1 MILVRTIPTFLL
13 LGGFFACCAE
23 QPFVLAQREEPSA
36 CRIVI
41 APDADATV
49 RHAARELAGF
59 AERMVGVGLCVV
71 SGASQAGRAVVI
83 GVDTNLPNARTPDS
97 FRLKVEG
104 NRLFVTGRGSRGAL
118 YGVYEL
124 LERYGGCGWFAP
136 WCEDIPCI
144 DAFGVPGDLD
154 VLENPAFEQRETSW
168 RHVITGKNRFA
179 IMQGHPAFGARMR
192 FNGQWHKDKLYGGTA
207 MPFPKKLGV
216 CHTFNELVP
225 LEKHFAAHPEWFSE
239 VDGRRIGERAQLCWS
254 NDGLVKFVAEEVKKR
269 LRDEPDARI
278 VGVSQNDWRNW
289 CRCAKCAELAEKEGS
304 PSGPNIRFVN
314 AVAEEVEKEFPR
326 VLVETLAYMFTRRP
340 PKTIRP
346 RRNVAVC
353 LCSFE
358 CSFSVPFAESNHE
371 NTVRFVN
378 DVRSWGK
385 ICRNLYIYNYTVNFR
400 NYLFPFPNV
409 YAMKSNYR
417 MFLDNGARWIYDQ
430 ADSNG
435 HHAEFAE
442 LKCYLQSKLMWNPDS
457 DVDLLV
463 DRFMEGYYGA
473 AAQKVRQYFDEL
485 YGAFNI
491 KNDHN
496 SDPDAEPSS
505 AGIYGENLP
514 QLTDEKLLRWQTL
527 WDEAESDVRN
537 DPARAYNVRMGAL
550 PVMYVRL
557 KRLYERGW
565 KTVWLAEKLSPHIS
579 GMEAI
584 KPLAA
589 EFVLRM
595 DEAKAAKRTISLSE
609 DYRVRHTVML
619 DHFRSAANWRPPL
632 NGAKRVEIPAKDL
645 EYVSVDRAWQIPV
658 RLLAVDEGVKYKVRV
673 RLRRKKNV
681 ERSLGRVADKYGFAA
696 GLRVRWLPKAEGRRR
711 MEFAHDSL
719 GDGWQ
724 WYDIGEFDF
733 SALQK
738 LPLPT
743 MDGLCLF
750 VQGDVELDKI
760 EIASL

>member
-136 WCEDIPCI
+136 WCEDIPRI

-179 IMQGHPAFGARMR
+179 VMQGHPVFGARMR

-225 LEKHFAAHPEWFSE
+225 PEKHFAAHPEWFSE

-371 NTVRFVN
+371 NTVRFVD
-378 DVRSWGK
+378 DVRGWGK
-385 ICRNLYIYNYTVNFR
+385 ICRNLFIYNYTVNFR

-491 KNDHN
+491 KNEHN
-496 SDPDAEPSS
+496 PDPDAEPSS

-514 QLTDEKLLRWQTL
+514 QLMDEKLLRWQTL

>member
-1 MILVRTIPTFLL
+1 MIPVRTIPTFLL

-136 WCEDIPCI
+136 WCEDIPRI
-144 DAFGVPGDLD
+144 EAFCVPGDLD

-179 IMQGHPAFGARMR
+179 VMQGHPVFGARMR

-225 LEKHFAAHPEWFSE
+225 PEKHFAAHPEWFSE

-304 PSGPNIRFVN
+304 PSGPNIKFVN

-371 NTVRFVN
+371 NTVRFVD
-378 DVRSWGK
+378 DVRGWGK
-385 ICRNLYIYNYTVNFR
+385 ICRNLFIYNYTVNFR

-491 KNDHN
+491 KNEHN
-496 SDPDAEPSS
+496 PDPDAEPSS

-681 ERSLGRVADKYGFAA
+681 ERSLGRIADKYGFAA

-724 WYDIGEFDF
+724 WYDIDEFDF

>member
-1 MILVRTIPTFLL
+1 MRTIPTFLL

-83 GVDTNLPNARTPDS
+83 GVDTNLPNARTSDS

-136 WCEDIPCI
+136 WCEDIPRI
-144 DAFGVPGDLD
+144 EAFCVPGDLD

-179 IMQGHPAFGARMR
+179 VMQGHPAFGARMR

-225 LEKHFAAHPEWFSE
+225 PEKHFAAHPEWFSE

-289 CRCAKCAELAEKEGS
+289 CRCAKCAELAEREGS

-371 NTVRFVN
+371 NTVRFVD
-378 DVRSWGK
+378 DVRGWGK
-385 ICRNLYIYNYTVNFR
+385 ICRNLFIYNYTVNFR

-491 KNDHN
+491 KNEHN
-496 SDPDAEPSS
+496 PDPDAEPSS

-565 KTVWLAEKLSPHIS
+565 KTVWLAEKLSQHIS

-609 DYRVRHTVML
+609 DYRVRHSVML

-681 ERSLGRVADKYGFAA
+681 ERSLGRIADKYGFAA